1 MIKSSLLQ
9 SSKINI
15 TYTSNEP
22 LVINKFTKYNQ
33 VTYTW
38 NTRFV
43 SLINAF
49 FLGTPITSLTKNTL
63 DPLSKYVAFADGK
76 LATTDLDYDMIS
88 QYNEYLA
95 TL

>member
-9 SSKINI
+9 SSKNAVI
-15 TYTSNEP
+15 YTGNEP
-22 LVINKFTKYNQ
+22 IAINALQRYGSIKYD
-33 VTYTW
+33 W
-38 NTRFV
+38 NSRFI

-49 FLGTPITSLTKNTL
+49 FLGTQLQSLTQNTL
-63 DPLSKYVAFADGK
+63 DPLSKFVAFANGT

-88 QYNEYLA
+88 QYNDYLA

>member
-9 SSKINI
+9 SSKSAAVF
-15 TYTSNEP
+15 TGNEP
-22 LVINKFTKYNQ
+22 IVLNKLQRYGSIKYE
-33 VTYTW
+33 W
-38 NTRFV
+38 NSRFI

-49 FLGTPITSLTKNTL
+49 FLGAPIQSLTQNTL
-63 DPLSKYVAFADGK
+63 DPLSKFVAFANGT

-88 QYNEYLA
+88 QYNDYLA